1 MNTKQ
6 KDKMYI
12 AATYS
17 RFPVEI
23 VKGKGSTVT
32 DENGKKYIDMGAGI
46 AVNTFGLCDKEW
58 IKAVKKQ
65 IGVFQHTSNLYYQ
78 APCADLAEML
88 CLKSRMKK
96 VFFSNSGAE
105 ANECAIK
112 VARKYGEIKKGKDF
126 YTIVTLKN
134 SFHGRTITTLSAT
147 GQDVFHKDFTPMTE
161 GFVYAEA
168 NDVGSVKRAVKSNKV
183 AAIMFEVIQGRQK
196 GLREDC
202 LSE

>member
-6 KDKMYI
+6 KDKTYI

-65 IGVFQHTSNLYYQ
+65 IGVVVHLIHTGIDDSQ
-78 APCADLAEML
+78 TVVDC
-88 CLKSRMKK
+88 R
-96 VFFSNSGAE
+96 
-105 ANECAIK
+105 
-112 VARKYGEIKKGKDF
+112 EIIF
-126 YTIVTLKN
+126 
-134 SFHGRTITTLSAT
+134 
-147 GQDVFHKDFTPMTE
+147 
-161 GFVYAEA
+161 
-168 NDVGSVKRAVKSNKV
+168 
-183 AAIMFEVIQGRQK
+183 
-196 GLREDC
+196 DC
-202 LSE
+202 P